1 MIDSHCHLT
10 DPRLGAQLAGVLDR
24 ARDAGIDGMITVGTD
39 PEDGRAALAVCREHS
54 WVRCSVGV
62 HPNYCGR
69 VELDALTAIRELQA
83 DPLVLAVGET
93 GLDYHYDFADRARQ
107 RRFFESQ
114 LALALELDKPVVIH
128 CREATD
134 DALSI
139 LRGFPATRAV
149 FHCFTGSVE
158 EAERILSAGFFI
170 GLTGAATFRKSES
183 LREVARTMPRDRLL
197 LETDAPYLAPEP
209 MRKIKTNEPALLVHV
224 ADVVARQWQCDRAEL
239 DRVTTANV
247 RALFGWGPTISR

>member
-10 DPRLGAQLAGVLDR
+10 DPRLYEQLPAVLERARVAGVER
-24 ARDAGIDGMITVGTD
+24 MITIGTD
-39 PEDGRAALAVCREHS
+39 PEDGRAALALCREHPQ
-54 WVRCSVGV
+54 VRCALGV

-69 VELDALTAIRELQA
+69 VELDSLSVIRDLQS

-93 GLDYHYDFADRARQ
+93 GLDYHYDFAERSRQ
-107 RRFFESQ
+107 RRFFEAQ
-114 LALALELDKPVVIH
+114 VALASELNKPVVIH

-134 DALSI
+134 DALSV
-139 LRGFPATRAV
+139 LRGFPTIRAV

-158 EAERILSAGFFI
+158 EASRILSAGFFL

-197 LETDAPYLAPEP
+197 IETDAPYLTPEP
-209 MRKIKTNEPALLVHV
+209 LRKIKTNEPSLVVHV
-224 ADVVARQWQCDRAEL
+224 ADAVAREWQCDRVEV
-239 DRVTTANV
+239 DRVTTENT
-247 RALFGWGPTISR
+247 RSLFGWG